1 MRFTGEF
8 RVPGQ
13 PRAVLERFAEVERM
27 VKCMPGAS
35 IDGRD
40 DDGNYLGGMLVA
52 FGPKKIKFKGKVTAS
67 VDLEALTGKLH
78 VRGAADM
85 RAGAR
90 AEVNVAYTVQA
101 DTTAATPTS
110 LVALTS
116 EAELGGVL
124 ADFGSTGGIAVT
136 QALMEVF
143 AQRCAEEFSRDAATD
158 APACAPA
165 STEARTTEEH
175 SNANAA
181 ATSESQTDRPSN
193 LSETTKDVSTSST
206 APVKAKPS
214 QPNEALS
221 AKKLLW
227 LIFQAKF
234 KRFKK
239 WLGLRG

>member
-1 MRFTGEF
+1 MRFEGEF

-67 VDLEALTGKLH
+67 VDFESLTGKLH

-90 AEVNVAYTVQA
+90 AEVNVVYTVRDDA
-101 DTTAATPTS
+101 SASKPTS
-110 LVALTS
+110 IVALTS
-116 EAELGGVL
+116 DAELGGVL

-136 QALMEVF
+136 QALMDVF
-143 AQRCAEEFSRDAATD
+143 AQRCAEEFSKEASVPTSEGDPQPGTTAPTSEGATNANTTDQGSAAT
-158 APACAPA
+158 AASRPA
-165 STEARTTEEH
+165 SE
-175 SNANAA
+175 
-181 ATSESQTDRPSN
+181 QT
-193 LSETTKDVSTSST
+193 
-206 APVKAKPS
+206 
-214 QPNEALS
+214 NEALS
-221 AKKLLW
+221 ANALLW
-227 LIFQAKF
+227 SIIQTKF
-234 KRFKK
+234 KQFKK
-239 WLGLRG
+239 WLGLRS

>member
-1 MRFTGEF
+1 MRFEGEF

-67 VDLEALTGKLH
+67 VDLESLTGKLH

-90 AEVNVAYTVQA
+90 AEVNVVYTVRDDA
-101 DTTAATPTS
+101 SAAAPTS
-110 LVALTS
+110 IVALAS

-136 QALMEVF
+136 QALMDVF
-143 AQRCAEEFSRDAATD
+143 AQRCAEEFSKV
-158 APACAPA
+158 A
-165 STEARTTEEH
+165 SV
-175 SNANAA
+175 
-181 ATSESQTDRPSN
+181 ATSEGAPQPGSTAAA
-193 LSETTKDVSTSST
+193 SESAASAKTAGPGSAATGTSSP
-206 APVKAKPS
+206 APEQA
-214 QPNEALS
+214 NEALS
-221 AKKLLW
+221 ANALLW
-227 LIFQAKF
+227 SIIQTKF
-234 KRFKK
+234 KQFKK
-239 WLGLRG
+239 WLGLRS

>member
-1 MRFTGEF
+1 MRFEGEF

-67 VDLEALTGKLH
+67 VDLESLTGKLH

-90 AEVNVAYTVQA
+90 AEVNVVYTVRDDA
-101 DTTAATPTS
+101 SASTPTS
-110 LVALTS
+110 IVALTS

-136 QALMEVF
+136 QALMDVF
-143 AQRCAEEFSRDAATD
+143 AQRCAEEFSKETSVQTSDGGHPSASTTAGESATSAKTADAA
-158 APACAPA
+158 
-165 STEARTTEEH
+165 S
-175 SNANAA
+175 A
-181 ATSESQTDRPSN
+181 ATAA
-193 LSETTKDVSTSST
+193 SS
-206 APVKAKPS
+206 PVPEQA
-214 QPNEALS
+214 NEALS
-221 AKKLLW
+221 ANALLW
-227 LIFQAKF
+227 SIIQTKF
-234 KRFKK
+234 KQFKK
-239 WLGLRG
+239 WLGLRS

>member
-1 MRFTGEF
+1 MRFEGEF

-67 VDLEALTGKLH
+67 VDFDSLTGKLH

-90 AEVNVAYTVQA
+90 AEVNVVYTVRD
-101 DTTAATPTS
+101 DTSASAPTS
-110 LVALTS
+110 IVALTS
-116 EAELGGVL
+116 DAELGGVL

-136 QALMEVF
+136 QALMDVF
-143 AQRCAEEFSRDAATD
+143 AQRCAEEFSREANANTSASTTTDSPTD
-158 APACAPA
+158 ATATNTRSPA
-165 STEARTTEEH
+165 ST
-175 SNANAA
+175 SAA
-181 ATSESQTDRPSN
+181 PIPTPEPA
-193 LSETTKDVSTSST
+193 
-206 APVKAKPS
+206 
-214 QPNEALS
+214 NEALS
-221 AKKLLW
+221 ANALLW
-227 LIFQAKF
+227 SIIQTKF
-234 KRFKK
+234 KQFKK
-239 WLGLRG
+239 WLGLRS

>member
-1 MRFTGEF
+1 MRFEGEF
-8 RVPGQ
+8 SVPGQ

-67 VDLEALTGKLH
+67 VDLESLTGKLH

-90 AEVNVAYTVQA
+90 AEVNVVYTVRDDA
-101 DTTAATPTS
+101 SSSTPTS
-110 LVALTS
+110 IVALTS

-136 QALMEVF
+136 QALMDVF
-143 AQRCAEEFSRDAATD
+143 AQRCAEEFSKEASVPTSEGDPQLSTTTTSGDSVTSAHPAGLDIAATAASSR
-158 APACAPA
+158 APEP
-165 STEARTTEEH
+165 T
-175 SNANAA
+175 
-181 ATSESQTDRPSN
+181 
-193 LSETTKDVSTSST
+193 
-206 APVKAKPS
+206 
-214 QPNEALS
+214 NEALS
-221 AKKLLW
+221 ANALLW
-227 LIFQAKF
+227 SIIRTKF
-234 KRFKK
+234 KQFKK
-239 WLGLRG
+239 WLGLRS

>member
-1 MRFTGEF
+1 MRFEGEF

-13 PRAVLERFAEVERM
+13 PRTVLERFAEVERM

-67 VDLEALTGKLH
+67 VDLESLTGKLH

-90 AEVNVAYTVQA
+90 AEVNVVYTVRDDA
-101 DTTAATPTS
+101 STSTPTS
-110 LVALTS
+110 IVALTS

-136 QALMEVF
+136 QALMDVF
-143 AQRCAEEFSRDAATD
+143 AQRCAEEFSKEASVPISDGDPQPGATTSASETSTSAKTSGSDSAATAASSP
-158 APACAPA
+158 AP
-165 STEARTTEEH
+165 E
-175 SNANAA
+175 
-181 ATSESQTDRPSN
+181 QT
-193 LSETTKDVSTSST
+193 
-206 APVKAKPS
+206 
-214 QPNEALS
+214 NEALS
-221 AKKLLW
+221 ANALLW
-227 LIFQAKF
+227 SIIQTKF
-234 KRFKK
+234 KQFKK
-239 WLGLRG
+239 WLGLRS

>member
-1 MRFTGEF
+1 MRFEGEF

-40 DDGNYLGGMLVA
+40 DEGHYLGGMLVA

-67 VDLEALTGKLH
+67 VDLDSLTGKLH

-90 AEVNVAYTVQA
+90 AEVNVVYTVRDDPSA
-101 DTTAATPTS
+101 NTPTS
-110 LVALTS
+110 IVALTS

-136 QALMEVF
+136 QALMDVF
-143 AQRCAEEFSRDAATD
+143 AQRCAEEFSKETSVQTSDGGHPSASTTASESATSAKTADTASAAT
-158 APACAPA
+158 AA
-165 STEARTTEEH
+165 S
-175 SNANAA
+175 SSAA
-181 ATSESQTDRPSN
+181 EQAIG
-193 LSETTKDVSTSST
+193 
-206 APVKAKPS
+206 
-214 QPNEALS
+214 ALS
-221 AKKLLW
+221 ANALLW
-227 LIFQAKF
+227 SIVQTKF
-234 KRFKK
+234 KQLKK
-239 WLGLRG
+239 WLGLRS

>member
-1 MRFTGEF
+1 MRFEGEF

-40 DDGNYLGGMLVA
+40 DEGHYLGGMLVA

-67 VDLEALTGKLH
+67 VDLESLTGKLH

-90 AEVNVAYTVQA
+90 AEVNVVYTVRDDA
-101 DTTAATPTS
+101 SASTPTS
-110 LVALTS
+110 IVALTS

-136 QALMEVF
+136 QALMDVF
-143 AQRCAEEFSRDAATD
+143 AQRCAEEFSKEASVPTSGGNPEPSTTATG
-158 APACAPA
+158 
-165 STEARTTEEH
+165 
-175 SNANAA
+175 
-181 ATSESQTDRPSN
+181 SESAA
-193 LSETTKDVSTSST
+193 SEKTAGSGST
-206 APVKAKPS
+206 ASAGSSPAPE
-214 QPNEALS
+214 QINEALS
-221 AKKLLW
+221 ANALLW
-227 LIFQAKF
+227 SIIQTKF
-234 KRFKK
+234 KQFKK
-239 WLGLRG
+239 WLGLRS

>member
-1 MRFTGEF
+1 MRFEGEF

-67 VDLEALTGKLH
+67 VDLESLTGNLH

-90 AEVNVAYTVQA
+90 AEVNVVYTVRDDA
-101 DTTAATPTS
+101 SASTPTS
-110 LVALTS
+110 IVALTS

-136 QALMEVF
+136 QALMDVF
-143 AQRCAEEFSRDAATD
+143 AQRCAEEFSKETIVPTSEGD
-158 APACAPA
+158 PKPN
-165 STEARTTEEH
+165 TT
-175 SNANAA
+175 A
-181 ATSESQTDRPSN
+181 ATSESA
-193 LSETTKDVSTSST
+193 TSAKT
-206 APVKAKPS
+206 AGTANTATAAPNPAPE
-214 QPNEALS
+214 QANEALS
-221 AKKLLW
+221 ANALLW
-227 LIFQAKF
+227 SIIQTKF
-234 KRFKK
+234 KQFKK
-239 WLGLRG
+239 WLGLRS

>member
-1 MRFTGEF
+1 MRFEGEF

-67 VDLEALTGKLH
+67 VDFDSLTGKLH

-90 AEVNVAYTVQA
+90 AEVNVVYTVR
-101 DTTAATPTS
+101 DDTAASAPTS
-110 LVALTS
+110 IVALTS
-116 EAELGGVL
+116 DAELGGVL

-136 QALMEVF
+136 QALMDVF
-143 AQRCAEEFSRDAATD
+143 AQRCAEEFSREVNPSASTGATTD
-158 APACAPA
+158 ATAHETAANTTSPA
-165 STEARTTEEH
+165 ST
-175 SNANAA
+175 
-181 ATSESQTDRPSN
+181 
-193 LSETTKDVSTSST
+193 SS
-206 APVKAKPS
+206 APTPTPEPA
-214 QPNEALS
+214 NEALS
-221 AKKLLW
+221 ANALLW
-227 LIFQAKF
+227 SIIQTKF
-234 KRFKK
+234 KQFKK
-239 WLGLRG
+239 WLGLRS

>member
-1 MRFTGEF
+1 MRFEGEF

-40 DDGNYLGGMLVA
+40 DDGHYLGGMRVA

-67 VDLEALTGKLH
+67 VDLESLTGKLH

-90 AEVNVAYTVQA
+90 AEVNVVYTVRDDA
-101 DTTAATPTS
+101 SAATPTS
-110 LVALTS
+110 IVALTS

-136 QALMEVF
+136 QALMDVF
-143 AQRCAEEFSRDAATD
+143 AQRCAEEFSREAT
-158 APACAPA
+158 
-165 STEARTTEEH
+165 
-175 SNANAA
+175 
-181 ATSESQTDRPSN
+181 ATP
-193 LSETTKDVSTSST
+193 SETSTSTTASGTASST
-206 APVKAKPS
+206 PS
-214 QPNEALS
+214 ATPEPINEALS
-221 AKKLLW
+221 ANALLW
-227 LIFQAKF
+227 SIIQTKF
-234 KRFKK
+234 KQFKK
-239 WLGLRG
+239 WLGLRS

>member
-1 MRFTGEF
+1 MRFEGEF

-67 VDLEALTGKLH
+67 VDFDSLTGKLH

-90 AEVNVAYTVQA
+90 AEVNVVYTVRDDA
-101 DTTAATPTS
+101 SASKPTS
-110 LVALTS
+110 IVALTS
-116 EAELGGVL
+116 DAELGGVL

-136 QALMEVF
+136 QALMDVF
-143 AQRCAEEFSRDAATD
+143 AQRCAEEFSKEPSVPTSEGDPHPSTTAT
-158 APACAPA
+158 A
-165 STEARTTEEH
+165 SE
-175 SNANAA
+175 S
-181 ATSESQTDRPSN
+181 ATSANTGGQGSAAGTA
-193 LSETTKDVSTSST
+193 SSP
-206 APVKAKPS
+206 APEQA
-214 QPNEALS
+214 NEALS
-221 AKKLLW
+221 ANALLW
-227 LIFQAKF
+227 SIIRTKF
-234 KRFKK
+234 KQFKQ
-239 WLGLRG
+239 WLGLGS

>member
-1 MRFTGEF
+1 MRFEGEF

-67 VDLEALTGKLH
+67 VDLESLTGKLH

-90 AEVNVAYTVQA
+90 AEVNVVYTVRD
-101 DTTAATPTS
+101 DTSAAAPTS
-110 LVALTS
+110 IVALAS

-136 QALMEVF
+136 QALMDVF
-143 AQRCAEEFSRDAATD
+143 AQRCAEEFSREVSTTAGGTSSSTTASGVASS
-158 APACAPA
+158 AP
-165 STEARTTEEH
+165 
-175 SNANAA
+175 N
-181 ATSESQTDRPSN
+181 ATSE
-193 LSETTKDVSTSST
+193 
-206 APVKAKPS
+206 PVNK
-214 QPNEALS
+214 ALS
-221 AKKLLW
+221 ANALLW
-227 LIFQAKF
+227 SIIQTKF
-234 KRFKK
+234 KQFKK
-239 WLGLRG
+239 WLGLRS

>member
-1 MRFTGEF
+1 MRFEGEF

-90 AEVNVAYTVQA
+90 AEVNVVYTVRDDA
-101 DTTAATPTS
+101 SASKPTS
-110 LVALTS
+110 IVALTS
-116 EAELGGVL
+116 DAELGGVL

-136 QALMEVF
+136 QALMDVF
-143 AQRCAEEFSRDAATD
+143 AQRCAEEFSKEASVPTSEGAPQPSTAAT
-158 APACAPA
+158 A
-165 STEARTTEEH
+165 SESATSANTTGQG
-175 SNANAA
+175 SAATAA
-181 ATSESQTDRPSN
+181 ALP
-193 LSETTKDVSTSST
+193 
-206 APVKAKPS
+206 APEPT
-214 QPNEALS
+214 NEALS
-221 AKKLLW
+221 ANALLW
-227 LIFQAKF
+227 SIIRTKF
-234 KRFKK
+234 KQFKQ
-239 WLGLRG
+239 WLGLGS

>member
-1 MRFTGEF
+1 MRFEGEF
-8 RVPGQ
+8 SVPGQ

-90 AEVNVAYTVQA
+90 AEVNVVYTVRDDA
-101 DTTAATPTS
+101 SASKPTS
-110 LVALTS
+110 IVALTS
-116 EAELGGVL
+116 DAELGGVL

-136 QALMEVF
+136 QALMDVF
-143 AQRCAEEFSRDAATD
+143 AQRCAEEFSKEASVPTSEGAPQPSTAAT
-158 APACAPA
+158 A
-165 STEARTTEEH
+165 SE
-175 SNANAA
+175 S
-181 ATSESQTDRPSN
+181 ATSTNTSGQGSATTAASSPAPEQT
-193 LSETTKDVSTSST
+193 
-206 APVKAKPS
+206 
-214 QPNEALS
+214 NEALS
-221 AKKLLW
+221 ANALLW
-227 LIFQAKF
+227 SIIRTKF
-234 KRFKK
+234 KQFKQ
-239 WLGLRG
+239 WLGLRS

>member
-1 MRFTGEF
+1 MRFEGEF

-67 VDLEALTGKLH
+67 VDFDSLTGKLH

-90 AEVNVAYTVQA
+90 AEVNVVYTVRDDA
-101 DTTAATPTS
+101 SASKPTS
-110 LVALTS
+110 IVALTS
-116 EAELGGVL
+116 DAELGGVL

-136 QALMEVF
+136 QALMDVF
-143 AQRCAEEFSRDAATD
+143 AQRCAEEFSKESSVPTSGGDPQPSTAAPPSESATSANTTGQGSAAT
-158 APACAPA
+158 
-165 STEARTTEEH
+165 
-175 SNANAA
+175 AA
-181 ATSESQTDRPSN
+181 ARP
-193 LSETTKDVSTSST
+193 
-206 APVKAKPS
+206 APEPT
-214 QPNEALS
+214 NEALS
-221 AKKLLW
+221 ANTLLW
-227 LIFQAKF
+227 SIIRTKF
-234 KRFKK
+234 KQFKK
-239 WLGLRG
+239 WLGLRS

>member
-1 MRFTGEF
+1 MRFEGEF

-67 VDLEALTGKLH
+67 VDFESLTGKLH

-90 AEVNVAYTVQA
+90 AEVNVVYTVRDDA
-101 DTTAATPTS
+101 SASKPTS
-110 LVALTS
+110 IVALTS
-116 EAELGGVL
+116 DAELGGVL

-136 QALMEVF
+136 QALMDVF
-143 AQRCAEEFSRDAATD
+143 AQRCAEEFSKEANVPTSEGASLPGTTTVASESATSS
-158 APACAPA
+158 ANTAGQGSATTAA
-165 STEARTTEEH
+165 ST
-175 SNANAA
+175 
-181 ATSESQTDRPSN
+181 P
-193 LSETTKDVSTSST
+193 
-206 APVKAKPS
+206 APEQA
-214 QPNEALS
+214 NEALS
-221 AKKLLW
+221 ANALLW
-227 LIFQAKF
+227 SIIRTKF
-234 KRFKK
+234 KQFKK
-239 WLGLRG
+239 WLGLRS

>member
-1 MRFTGEF
+1 MRFEGEF

-67 VDLEALTGKLH
+67 VDFESLTGKLH

-90 AEVNVAYTVQA
+90 AEVNVVYTVRDDA
-101 DTTAATPTS
+101 SASKPTS
-110 LVALTS
+110 IVALTS
-116 EAELGGVL
+116 DAELGGVL

-136 QALMEVF
+136 QALMDVF
-143 AQRCAEEFSRDAATD
+143 AQRCAEEFSKEASVPASGGDPQPSTTATASENSTSAKAAGPGGAATASP
-158 APACAPA
+158 APEP
-165 STEARTTEEH
+165 T
-175 SNANAA
+175 
-181 ATSESQTDRPSN
+181 
-193 LSETTKDVSTSST
+193 
-206 APVKAKPS
+206 
-214 QPNEALS
+214 NEALS
-221 AKKLLW
+221 ANALLW
-227 LIFQAKF
+227 SIIRTKF
-234 KRFKK
+234 KQFKQ
-239 WLGLRG
+239 WLGLRS

>member
-1 MRFTGEF
+1 MRFEGEF

-67 VDLEALTGKLH
+67 VDLESLTGKLH

-90 AEVNVAYTVQA
+90 AEVNVVYTVRDDA
-101 DTTAATPTS
+101 SSSTPTS
-110 LVALTS
+110 IVALTS

-136 QALMEVF
+136 QALMDVF
-143 AQRCAEEFSRDAATD
+143 AQRCAEEFSKEASVLTSGGDPQLSTTAAYSDNATNANPAGLNSAATAASSP
-158 APACAPA
+158 APEQA
-165 STEARTTEEH
+165 
-175 SNANAA
+175 
-181 ATSESQTDRPSN
+181 
-193 LSETTKDVSTSST
+193 
-206 APVKAKPS
+206 
-214 QPNEALS
+214 NEALS
-221 AKKLLW
+221 ANALLW
-227 LIFQAKF
+227 SIIRTKF
-234 KRFKK
+234 KQFKQ
-239 WLGLRG
+239 WLGLRS

>member
-1 MRFTGEF
+1 MRFEGEF

-67 VDLEALTGKLH
+67 VDFESLTGKLH

-90 AEVNVAYTVQA
+90 AEVNVVYTVRDDA
-101 DTTAATPTS
+101 SASKPTS
-110 LVALTS
+110 IVALTS
-116 EAELGGVL
+116 DAELGGVL

-136 QALMEVF
+136 QALMDVF
-143 AQRCAEEFSRDAATD
+143 AQRCAEEFSKESSVPTSGGDPQPSTAAPPSESATSANTTGQGSAAT
-158 APACAPA
+158 
-165 STEARTTEEH
+165 
-175 SNANAA
+175 AA
-181 ATSESQTDRPSN
+181 ARP
-193 LSETTKDVSTSST
+193 
-206 APVKAKPS
+206 APEPT
-214 QPNEALS
+214 NEALS
-221 AKKLLW
+221 ANTLLW
-227 LIFQAKF
+227 SIIRTKF
-234 KRFKK
+234 KQFKK
-239 WLGLRG
+239 WLGLRS

>member
-1 MRFTGEF
+1 MRFEGEF

-67 VDLEALTGKLH
+67 VDLESLTGKLY

-90 AEVNVAYTVQA
+90 AEVNVVYTVRDDA
-101 DTTAATPTS
+101 STSAPTS
-110 LVALTS
+110 IVALTS

-136 QALMEVF
+136 QALMDVF
-143 AQRCAEEFSRDAATD
+143 AQRCAEEFSKE
-158 APACAPA
+158 A
-165 STEARTTEEH
+165 SVPTSEGSPQPSTT
-175 SNANAA
+175 AA
-181 ATSESQTDRPSN
+181 ASESATRSPRLPIASAC
-193 LSETTKDVSTSST
+193 TSST
-206 APVKAKPS
+206 
-214 QPNEALS
+214 
-221 AKKLLW
+221 
-227 LIFQAKF
+227 IT
-234 KRFKK
+234 RFNPANIVADS
-239 WLGLRG
+239 G

>member
-1 MRFTGEF
+1 MRFEGEF

-35 IDGRD
+35 IDGRE

-67 VDLEALTGKLH
+67 VDLESLTGKLH

-90 AEVNVAYTVQA
+90 AEVNVVYTVRD
-101 DTTAATPTS
+101 DTSATTPTS
-110 LVALTS
+110 IVALTS

-136 QALMEVF
+136 QALMDVF
-143 AQRCAEEFSRDAATD
+143 AQRCAEEFSR
-158 APACAPA
+158 
-165 STEARTTEEH
+165 E
-175 SNANAA
+175 
-181 ATSESQTDRPSN
+181 
-193 LSETTKDVSTSST
+193 VSTTAEETSTSTTASSAASS
-206 APVKAKPS
+206 APNATPEPV
-214 QPNEALS
+214 NEALS
-221 AKKLLW
+221 ANALLW
-227 LIFQAKF
+227 SIIQTKF
-234 KRFKK
+234 KQFKK
-239 WLGLRG
+239 WIGLRS

>member
-1 MRFTGEF
+1 MRFEGEF
-8 RVPGQ
+8 SVPGQ

-90 AEVNVAYTVQA
+90 AEVNVVYTVRDDA
-101 DTTAATPTS
+101 SASKPTS
-110 LVALTS
+110 IVALTS
-116 EAELGGVL
+116 DAELGGVL

-136 QALMEVF
+136 QALMDVF
-143 AQRCAEEFSRDAATD
+143 AQRCAEEFSKEASVPTSEGGSQPSTAAT
-158 APACAPA
+158 A
-165 STEARTTEEH
+165 SE
-175 SNANAA
+175 S
-181 ATSESQTDRPSN
+181 ATSTNTSGQGSATTAASSPAPEQT
-193 LSETTKDVSTSST
+193 
-206 APVKAKPS
+206 
-214 QPNEALS
+214 NEALS
-221 AKKLLW
+221 ANALLW
-227 LIFQAKF
+227 SIIRTKF
-234 KRFKK
+234 KQFKQ
-239 WLGLRG
+239 WLGLRS

>member
-1 MRFTGEF
+1 MRFEGEF

-40 DDGNYLGGMLVA
+40 DEGHYLGGMLVA

-67 VDLEALTGKLH
+67 VDLDSLTGKLH

-90 AEVNVAYTVQA
+90 AEVNVVYTVRDDA
-101 DTTAATPTS
+101 SASTPTS
-110 LVALTS
+110 IVALTS

-136 QALMEVF
+136 QALMDVF
-143 AQRCAEEFSRDAATD
+143 AQRCAEEFSKETSVQTSDGGHPSASTTASESATSAKTADTASAAT
-158 APACAPA
+158 AA
-165 STEARTTEEH
+165 SSSAAEQ
-175 SNANAA
+175 ANG
-181 ATSESQTDRPSN
+181 
-193 LSETTKDVSTSST
+193 
-206 APVKAKPS
+206 
-214 QPNEALS
+214 ALS
-221 AKKLLW
+221 ANALLW
-227 LIFQAKF
+227 SIIQTKF
-234 KRFKK
+234 KQLKK
-239 WLGLRG
+239 WLGLRS

>member
-1 MRFTGEF
+1 MRFEGEF

-67 VDLEALTGKLH
+67 VDFDSLTGKLH

-90 AEVNVAYTVQA
+90 AEVNVVYTVRDDA
-101 DTTAATPTS
+101 SASKPTS
-110 LVALTS
+110 IVALTS
-116 EAELGGVL
+116 DAELGGVL

-136 QALMEVF
+136 QALMDVF
-143 AQRCAEEFSRDAATD
+143 AQRCAEEFSKESSVPTSGGDPQPNTTAAFNESSTSANTASPDRAAT
-158 APACAPA
+158 
-165 STEARTTEEH
+165 
-175 SNANAA
+175 AA
-181 ATSESQTDRPSN
+181 ARP
-193 LSETTKDVSTSST
+193 
-206 APVKAKPS
+206 APEPT
-214 QPNEALS
+214 NEALS
-221 AKKLLW
+221 ANALLW
-227 LIFQAKF
+227 SIIRTKF
-234 KRFKK
+234 KQFKQ
-239 WLGLRG
+239 WLGLRS

>member
-1 MRFTGEF
+1 MRFEGEF

-35 IDGRD
+35 IDGRE

-67 VDLEALTGKLH
+67 VDLESLTGKLH

-90 AEVNVAYTVQA
+90 AEVNVVYTVRD
-101 DTTAATPTS
+101 DTSATTPTS
-110 LVALTS
+110 IVALTS

-136 QALMEVF
+136 QALMDVF
-143 AQRCAEEFSRDAATD
+143 AQRCAEEFSR
-158 APACAPA
+158 
-165 STEARTTEEH
+165 E
-175 SNANAA
+175 
-181 ATSESQTDRPSN
+181 
-193 LSETTKDVSTSST
+193 VSTTAEETSTSTTASSAASS
-206 APVKAKPS
+206 APNATPEPV
-214 QPNEALS
+214 NEALS
-221 AKKLLW
+221 ANALLW
-227 LIFQAKF
+227 SIIQTKF
-234 KRFKK
+234 KQFKK
-239 WLGLRG
+239 WVGLRS

>member
-1 MRFTGEF
+1 MRFEGEF

-67 VDLEALTGKLH
+67 VDLESLTGKLH

-90 AEVNVAYTVQA
+90 AEVNVVYTVRD
-101 DTTAATPTS
+101 DTSAAAPTS
-110 LVALTS
+110 IVALAS

-136 QALMEVF
+136 QALMDVF
-143 AQRCAEEFSRDAATD
+143 AQRCAEEFSR
-158 APACAPA
+158 
-165 STEARTTEEH
+165 E
-175 SNANAA
+175 
-181 ATSESQTDRPSN
+181 
-193 LSETTKDVSTSST
+193 VSTTAGETSSST
-206 APVKAKPS
+206 TASGAASSAPSTTPEPV
-214 QPNEALS
+214 NEALS
-221 AKKLLW
+221 ANALLW
-227 LIFQAKF
+227 SIIQTKF
-234 KRFKK
+234 KQFKK
-239 WLGLRG
+239 WLGLRS

>member
-1 MRFTGEF
+1 MRFEGEF

-67 VDLEALTGKLH
+67 VDLESLTGKLH

-90 AEVNVAYTVQA
+90 AEVNVVYTVRDDA
-101 DTTAATPTS
+101 SAAVPTS
-110 LVALTS
+110 IVALTS

-136 QALMEVF
+136 QALMDVF
-143 AQRCAEEFSRDAATD
+143 AQRCAEEFSREASATTTGSETSTSAKTAGPDGAATAASSP
-158 APACAPA
+158 APGQA
-165 STEARTTEEH
+165 
-175 SNANAA
+175 
-181 ATSESQTDRPSN
+181 
-193 LSETTKDVSTSST
+193 
-206 APVKAKPS
+206 
-214 QPNEALS
+214 NEALS
-221 AKKLLW
+221 ANALLW
-227 LIFQAKF
+227 SIIQTKF
-234 KRFKK
+234 KQFKK
-239 WLGLRG
+239 WLGLRS